1 MRWTKIC
8 AWTAVLVLVPL
19 LAITVLSFPCMR
31 ALTSAGLDRQTAT
44 DSRIPDEQISRI
56 MDRLDLLAE
65 DYGYSPERIRSLIRR
80 EDLQELNRELSAWWT
95 GIVTGGTVGEVPKW
109 QGDGLEEALLE
120 EDLTADPAETA
131 EMIRNTVQDVVLP
144 VRETLL
150 ITGIGY
156 ISRRVDL
163 PNVIRFAEKAPLFSL
178 ALSMLAAG
186 MIALL
191 LGNHIRSS
199 LKYYGT
205 AAAGAGITV
214 ITAAVLARLMDLRG
228 TIRQAAEGLADEF
241 ARMMSS
247 FWLEACLAAAVL
259 LAGGML
265 SLFLYRRGS
274 MKAAGAESRI
284 SP

>member
-1 MRWTKIC
+1 M
-8 AWTAVLVLVPL
+8 V
-19 LAITVLSFPCMR
+19 
-31 ALTSAGLDRQTAT
+31 DR
-44 DSRIPDEQISRI
+44 DCHR
-56 MDRLDLLAE
+56 
-65 DYGYSPERIRSLIRR
+65 
-80 EDLQELNRELSAWWT
+80 
-95 GIVTGGTVGEVPKW
+95 GTVGEVPKW

-144 VRETLL
+144 VRE
-150 ITGIGY
+150 
-156 ISRRVDL
+156 
-163 PNVIRFAEKAPLFSL
+163 
-178 ALSMLAAG
+178 
-186 MIALL
+186 
-191 LGNHIRSS
+191 
-199 LKYYGT
+199 